1 MRHTIKRKLIIIRRI
16 NIKKKKIIMNFLS
29 IEALQLTTQGKN
41 CMSRGHFRPRSVIHI
56 LVRNKL
62 IVHVDFLEEEDKKI
76 IIVKSVPHVQN
87 AYFSRLLVDTKA
99 P

>member
-1 MRHTIKRKLIIIRRI
+1 M
-16 NIKKKKIIMNFLS
+16 IMNFLS
-29 IEALQLTTQGKN
+29 MALQFTTQEKN
-41 CMSRGHFRPRSVIHI
+41 CISGGHFRLGSIIHI

-76 IIVKSVPHVQN
+76 IIVKRVPHVPI
-87 AYFSRLLVDTKA
+87 AYFSPLLVDTKA